1 MTPDVL
7 CRPATVSDM
16 RKIAQLMQPLVDQN
30 ILLGKEMVVLYES
43 VQQFIVA
50 EIDGEIVGY
59 GALHVM
65 WEHMGEVRTL
75 GVIDRVRGKGVGHRL
90 LTELEQHALRLGLSQ
105 LVSLTFE
112 VEFFARH
119 GWRILPDAAPVVAAD
134 VYAELLRSPDEG
146 IAEMLD
152 LAHVKPNTLGN
163 TRMLKTLR
171 PAAAGSAPAAA
182 GAAAGSAPAAVA
194 GSTREKA
201 ERARDERL
209 GDED

>member
-119 GWRILPDAAPVVAAD
+119 GWRIHYPLTTAIYPAPQPPQHRRQQPPGQGTRP
-134 VYAELLRSPDEG
+134 ERS
-146 IAEMLD
+146 
-152 LAHVKPNTLGN
+152 
-163 TRMLKTLR
+163 
-171 PAAAGSAPAAA
+171 AGSCRRA
-182 GAAAGSAPAAVA
+182 GRRAGY
-194 GSTREKA
+194 
-201 ERARDERL
+201 RL
-209 GDED
+209 GC